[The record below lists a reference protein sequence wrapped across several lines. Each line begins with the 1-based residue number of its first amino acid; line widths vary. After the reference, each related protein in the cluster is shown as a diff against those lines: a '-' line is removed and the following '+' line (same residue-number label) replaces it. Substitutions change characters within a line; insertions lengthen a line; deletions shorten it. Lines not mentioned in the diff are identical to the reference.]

1 MSVNLAY
8 VARETVTNLRRNL
21 SMASAAL
28 LTVAVSL
35 TLVGGALL
43 VKRGVDRATVQWK
56 GNVELSIFMKADA
69 SEGETAA
76 VRRQLDTMKPAQVKS
91 YRYVA
96 KPEAL
101 AEFRE
106 IFANE
111 PDLRDSLGI
120 DEIPPSFRVV
130 PRQAEQT
137 RLIGERFEN
146 TAGIFRVS
154 YAQEEVEALVSVTN
168 FLQVMLWGVAI
179 VLLAAASLLILNT
192 IRMAIFARRRE
203 VAVMK
208 LVGATNW
215 FIRIPF
221 MLEGLLQGFA
231 GAAVAYGIVWI
242 GRGII
247 ESRINGAENDVALFK
262 QFLVTP
268 GDVAGTGI
276 LLLLVGIFVGT
287 IGSALAVRRFLD
299 V

>member
-1 MSVNLAY
+1 MAVNLSY
-8 VARETVTNLRRNL
+8 VARETVSNLRRNL

-28 LTVAVSL
+28 ITVAVSL

-56 GNVELSIFMKADA
+56 DNVELSIFMNPQASAPESDAIDRQLKAMP
-69 SEGETAA
+69 E
-76 VRRQLDTMKPAQVKS
+76 VRR
-91 YRYVA
+91 YHYVS
-96 KPEAL
+96 KPEAFD
-101 AEFRE
+101 EFRQ

-111 PDLRDSLGI
+111 PDVRDSLTV
-120 DEIPPSFRVV
+120 EQIPPSYRVV
-130 PRQAEQT
+130 PKQAEQT
-137 RLIGERFEN
+137 KLVGERFQD
-146 TAGIFRVS
+146 TAGVFRVS
-154 YAQEEVEALVSVTN
+154 YAKEEVDALVSVTN
-168 FLQVMLWGVAI
+168 FLQIMLWAVAA

-221 MLEGLLQGFA
+221 MLEGLIQGLA
-231 GAAVAYGIVWI
+231 GAAMAYGIVWI
-242 GRGII
+242 GHDLIQN
-247 ESRINGAENDVALFK
+247 RITEARNDIQLFK
-262 QFLVTP
+262 QFLVTS

-276 LLLLVGIFVGT
+276 LLLVVGVLVGT
-287 IGSALAVRRFLD
+287 IGSALAVSRFLD

>member
-1 MSVNLAY
+1 MSVNLEY
-8 VARETVTNLRRNL
+8 VVRETASNLKRNI

-69 SEGETAA
+69 SATESEA
-76 VRRQLDTMKPAQVKS
+76 VDRQLKAMPEVKS
-91 YRYVA
+91 FRYVS
-96 KPEAL
+96 KPEAFD
-101 AEFRE
+101 EFKK

-111 PDLRDSLGI
+111 PDVRDSLTL
-120 DEIPPSFRVV
+120 EQIPPSYRVV

-137 RLIGERFEN
+137 KVIGARFQD
-146 TAGIFRVS
+146 TAGVFRVS
-154 YAQEEVEALVSVTN
+154 YAKEEVDALVSVTN
-168 FLQVMLWGVAI
+168 FLQIMLWAIAI
-179 VLLAAASLLILNT
+179 VLLSAASLLILNT

-215 FIRIPF
+215 FIRVPF
-221 MLEGLLQGFA
+221 MLEGLLQGMA
-231 GAAVAYGIVWI
+231 GAAMAFGVVWL
-242 GRGII
+242 GRNLIQD
-247 ESRINGAENDVALFK
+247 RIAGARNDIQLFK
-262 QFLVTP
+262 QFLVT
-268 GDVAGTGI
+268 GADVTGTGI
-276 LLLLVGIFVGT
+276 LLLIVGVVVGT
-287 IGSALAVRRFLD
+287 VGSALAVSRFLD

>member
-1 MSVNLAY
+1 MAVNLSY
-8 VARETVTNLRRNL
+8 VARETISNLRRNI

-56 GNVELSIFMKADA
+56 DNVELSIFMKPDA
-69 SEGETAA
+69 SAPESDAID
-76 VRRQLDTMKPAQVKS
+76 RQLKAMPEVK
-91 YRYVA
+91 RYHYVS
-96 KPEAL
+96 KPEAFE
-101 AEFRE
+101 EFRK

-111 PDLRDSLGI
+111 PDVRDSLTV
-120 DEIPPSFRVV
+120 EQIPPSYRVV
-130 PRQAEQT
+130 PKQAEQT
-137 RLIGERFEN
+137 KVIGERFTD
-146 TAGIFRVS
+146 TAGVFRVS
-154 YAQEEVEALVSVTN
+154 YAKEEVDALVSVTN
-168 FLQVMLWGVAI
+168 FLQIMLWAVAA
-179 VLLAAASLLILNT
+179 VLLTAASLLILNT

-221 MLEGLLQGFA
+221 MLEGLIQGLA
-231 GAAVAYGIVWI
+231 GAALAYGIVWI
-242 GRGII
+242 GRDLIQG
-247 ESRINGAENDVALFK
+247 RITGARNDIQLFK
-262 QFLVTP
+262 QFLVTS

-276 LLLLVGIFVGT
+276 LLLVVGVLVGTV
-287 IGSALAVRRFLD
+287 GSALAVSRFLD

>member
-1 MSVNLAY
+1 MAVNLSY
-8 VARETVTNLRRNL
+8 VARETVSNLRRNI

-56 GNVELSIFMKADA
+56 DNVELSIFMKPDA
-69 SEGETAA
+69 SAPESDAID
-76 VRRQLDTMKPAQVKS
+76 RQLKAMPEVK
-91 YRYVA
+91 RYHYVS
-96 KPEAL
+96 KPEAFE
-101 AEFRE
+101 EFRN

-111 PDLRDSLGI
+111 PDVRDSLTV
-120 DEIPPSFRVV
+120 EQIPPSYRVV
-130 PRQAEQT
+130 PKQAEQT
-137 RLIGERFEN
+137 KVIGERFDN
-146 TAGIFRVS
+146 TAGVFRVS
-154 YAQEEVEALVSVTN
+154 YAKEEVDALVSVTN
-168 FLQVMLWGVAI
+168 FLQIMLWAVAA

-221 MLEGLLQGFA
+221 MLEGLIQGLA
-231 GAAVAYGIVWI
+231 GAALAYGVVWI
-242 GRGII
+242 GRDLIQ
-247 ESRINGAENDVALFK
+247 SRITEARNDIQLFK
-262 QFLVTP
+262 QFLVTS

-276 LLLLVGIFVGT
+276 LLLVVGVLVGTV
-287 IGSALAVRRFLD
+287 GSALAVSRFLD

>member
-1 MSVNLAY
+1 MAVNLSY
-8 VARETVTNLRRNL
+8 VARETVSNLRRNI

-56 GNVELSIFMKADA
+56 DNVELSIFMKPDA
-69 SEGETAA
+69 SAPESDAID
-76 VRRQLDTMKPAQVKS
+76 RQLKAMPEVK
-91 YRYVA
+91 RYHYVS
-96 KPEAL
+96 KPEAFD
-101 AEFRE
+101 EFRK

-111 PDLRDSLGI
+111 PDVRDSLTV
-120 DEIPPSFRVV
+120 EQIPPSYRVV
-130 PRQAEQT
+130 PKQAEQT
-137 RLIGERFEN
+137 KIIGQRFTD
-146 TAGIFRVS
+146 TAGVFRVS
-154 YAQEEVEALVSVTN
+154 YAKEEVDALVSVTN
-168 FLQVMLWGVAI
+168 FLQIMLWAVAA
-179 VLLAAASLLILNT
+179 VLLTAASLLILNT

-221 MLEGLLQGFA
+221 MLEGLIQGLA
-231 GAAVAYGIVWI
+231 GAALAYGIVWI
-242 GRGII
+242 GRDLIQG
-247 ESRINGAENDVALFK
+247 RITGARNDIQLFK
-262 QFLVTP
+262 QFLVTS

-276 LLLLVGIFVGT
+276 LLLVVGVLVGTV
-287 IGSALAVRRFLD
+287 GSALAVSRFLD

>member
-1 MSVNLAY
+1 MAVNLSY
-8 VARETVTNLRRNL
+8 VVRETVSNLRRNI

-56 GNVELSIFMKADA
+56 DNVELSIFMKPDA
-69 SEGETAA
+69 SAPESEAID
-76 VRRQLDTMKPAQVKS
+76 RQLKAMPEVK
-91 YRYVA
+91 RYHYVS
-96 KPEAL
+96 KPEAFE
-101 AEFRE
+101 EFRK

-111 PDLRDSLGI
+111 PDVRDSLTV
-120 DEIPPSFRVV
+120 EQIPPSYRVV
-130 PRQAEQT
+130 PKQAEQT
-137 RLIGERFEN
+137 KLVGERFRD
-146 TAGIFRVS
+146 TAGVFRVS
-154 YAQEEVEALVSVTN
+154 YAKEEVDALVSVTN
-168 FLQVMLWGVAI
+168 FLQIMLWAVAA

-221 MLEGLLQGFA
+221 MLEGLIQGLA
-231 GAAVAYGIVWI
+231 GAALAYGIVWI
-242 GRGII
+242 GRDLIQ
-247 ESRINGAENDVALFK
+247 SRITEARNDIQLFK
-262 QFLVTP
+262 QFLVTS

-276 LLLLVGIFVGT
+276 LLLIVGVLVGTV
-287 IGSALAVRRFLD
+287 GSALAVSRFLD